1 MVIIL
6 WKYKKLNLG
15 ISLLCYGN
23 GSLKLKTFLLILKMA
38 LLINLN
44 LAYNK
49 EKLILLISLK
59 MISNHNGN
67 MEIILNMDT
76 IILELIEQVKKQ
88 TKYLNLQY
96 I

>member
-1 MVIIL
+1 
-6 WKYKKLNLG
+6 
-15 ISLLCYGN
+15 
-23 GSLKLKTFLLILKMA
+23 MA
-38 LLINLN
+38 PLINLN

-49 EKLILLISLK
+49 EKLILLIFLK

-67 MEIILNMDT
+67 MVIIPNMVT

-88 TKYLNLQY
+88 TKYLNPQY